1 MWTDPSFSGLSP
13 DLDIKIAARSRCHG
27 GDFPHAIVEFRC
39 PRADMRCRLLA
50 PIVRQLLFR
59 QADRLSLC
67 NAWMTRR
74 LNTERRKREQETN
87 YGEQLHLTRKSS
99 ATAGETELCCGI
111 EC

>member
-74 LNTERRKREQETN
+74 LNTRTPVSN
-87 YGEQLHLTRKSS
+87 
-99 ATAGETELCCGI
+99 TAPRSYACLPQTALNK
-111 EC
+111 

>member
-1 MWTDPSFSGLSP
+1 
-13 DLDIKIAARSRCHG
+13 
-27 GDFPHAIVEFRC
+27 
-39 PRADMRCRLLA
+39 
-50 PIVRQLLFR
+50 
-59 QADRLSLC
+59 
-67 NAWMTRR
+67 MTRR